1 MTAVSAAEQDP
12 AALRTLYDRAR
23 HRCPEDVDQGLT
35 EESAEVLAAEHVKQ
49 VQAAGH
55 VEDLRDAADR
65 IVLPYAVAVL
75 RECEHLTEDAA
86 RKRAGLITVKSA
98 NRAQE
103 LLDEQEEQQQHGRED
118 APPGKPSPWSAARTA
133 SAFLAETEGV
143 VDFLD
148 ADMDRLLAPGSI
160 TEIFSPRGL
169 CKTHYAHWLGVRL
182 ARAGK
187 RVLLVDRDNS
197 RHELKRRL
205 RCWGADGCENLKLLT
220 RDVAPALTDS
230 TSWSQFPIEGYDV
243 VIIDSLD
250 SSAEGVGEQDSARPS
265 RAIAAILNV
274 ARHKEGP
281 AVLVLGN
288 VIKSGAHSRGSG
300 VVEDRA
306 DIVFEVRDA
315 TNLQPTG
322 TKAWWEE
329 LPPAGADAW
338 ASRATRRH
346 KRDKYRLAFVPSKF
360 RIGEEPDPFC
370 VELDLSTEPWAM
382 RNVTSDLIAA
392 GDAAQQAAEKDREA
406 KRQLAVRALRDV
418 IATKPVLLG
427 QAVKLLQ
434 AHGLSRDTAR
444 QIVDQGT
451 GWALEPGVGKGNP
464 IVLVPCGEKVTG
476 GEEGDA
482 GKPHQKPL
490 FAGSISPAHGAQ
502 GPEKSDVQEP
512 APDKA
517 FRDPL
522 FLRLTASVPPGKEV
536 IDV

>member
-1 MTAVSAAEQDP
+1 MNATQHAEDP
-12 AALRTLYDRAR
+12 AWLRTLYDAAR
-23 HRCPEDVDQGLT
+23 QRGGGNVDRGVI
-35 EESAEVLAAEHVKQ
+35 EICAEVLAAEHPDDLNGASHRVIYPRMVEVLTHCEGLSQ
-49 VQAAGH
+49 DEARHRAGTIANQS
-55 VEDLRDAADR
+55 VLRAQDLIDGEKERRQHAREVLASAAD
-65 IVLPYAVAVL
+65 VPA
-75 RECEHLTEDAA
+75 
-86 RKRAGLITVKSA
+86 
-98 NRAQE
+98 
-103 LLDEQEEQQQHGRED
+103 
-118 APPGKPSPWSAARTA
+118 GKPSPWSVARTA
-133 SAFLAETEGV
+133 TSFLAETEGV

-148 ADMDRLLAPGSI
+148 ADMDRLLALGSI

-169 CKTHYAHWLGVRL
+169 CKTHYAHWLAVRL
-182 ARAGK
+182 EQAGK

-197 RHELKRRL
+197 RRELKRRL
-205 RCWGADGCENLKLLT
+205 RCWGADGCENLKVLT